1 MRCGKNNIFK
11 HYFQGNWWGQ
21 SKEAFWA
28 GLGWAALGWVVG
40 CLEAI
45 WDFFFGLRSYCLHR
59 GARSAAGAD
68 SRFRVVQSWGAGGL
82 SFSVCSCSPC
92 FCWAYVQL
100 LLRCGTSLHD
110 CQKVVAYPLLLARA
124 VGVECSTS
132 LPGGN
137 QVDGLPPAPVGTFRS
152 KF

>member
-1 MRCGKNNIFK
+1 MP
-11 HYFQGNWWGQ
+11 
-21 SKEAFWA
+21 
-28 GLGWAALGWVVG
+28 
-40 CLEAI
+40 
-45 WDFFFGLRSYCLHR
+45 
-59 GARSAAGAD
+59 AAGAH
-68 SRFRVVQSWGAGGL
+68 SSFWVVQSWGAGGL

-92 FCWAYVQL
+92 FCWAYVRL

-137 QVDGLPPAPVGTFRS
+137 QVDGLPPAPVMTRSDGTLCFS
-152 KF
+152 KSNTPAVVVGPKIDQRAIMIFEVGNLFLCAFLLVTQGFLWKKLCIIYQCKCLLTGN